1 MPYIIGGILLLCL
14 GLWIA
19 SVVITIVAWLFPV
32 FMLIGSSWAFVAT
45 CQVLLGRGSRLPVLV
60 TPNDVV
66 NGTAGLREPKG
77 PFPRDWAWP
86 SYLAAQWRRDLIAA
100 WHNGS
105 GFIVRGWRWG
115 FNYGNGSKLKWV
127 SIGLTILVWSGV
139 TLGAV
144 LGAVEVVVICAIA
157 LGLGWLGWAAVV
169 GALRGYDHVVRRM
182 RKASGSCPVCYHV
195 MAVPAY
201 RCSACQVVHHDIRP
215 GVLGAASRTC
225 GCGAKLP
232 TTVLRASRQLEA
244 LCQRCDRPLRG
255 GSGAVTDIR
264 MPVFGP
270 VSAGKTRLVH
280 AGLVTLRDVAAAE
293 GVVLDFVDDTSRQA
307 FQHGEQ
313 LIASGGDTAKTPA
326 GQLPPAI
333 TVRFTRGGSGRSR
346 GQALVHLFDAA
357 GEFYLDRDDNSEL
370 EFLDHA
376 GGLVFVVDPFAIGW
390 VRDQLGG
397 ALESRLVEAHPANG
411 DPEQVYHVTARRLRD
426 YGVETERRAL
436 AIAVVKADLLT
447 DLPWAADLCAGAVR
461 GWLNTAGL
469 DNLVLAAERDFAE
482 VRYFVVSSV
491 TGTRPGHRLTPA
503 APFRWLL
510 GRGGFALGRDE
521 KPTTE
526 AV

>member
-1 MPYIIGGILLLCL
+1 MPYVIGALLVLCL
-14 GLWIA
+14 GLWLA
-19 SVVITIVAWLFPV
+19 TVVIGIVAWLFPLFVV
-32 FMLIGSSWAFVAT
+32 FGSSWAFVST
-45 CQVLLGRGSRLPVLV
+45 CLVLAGRGTAQAQLV

-66 NGTAGLREPKG
+66 NGTVGLRKPKG
-77 PFPRDWAWP
+77 PFPHDWAWP
-86 SYLAAQWRRDLIAA
+86 GYLAAQWRRDLVAA
-100 WHNGS
+100 WHNGF
-105 GFIVRGWRWG
+105 GFILRGWQWG
-115 FNYGNGSKLKWV
+115 FNYGTGSKLRFA
-127 SIGLTILVWSGV
+127 SIGLTVLIWSGV
-139 TLGAV
+139 TLGSLLGAAEVLVIGAVV
-144 LGAVEVVVICAIA
+144 LGI
-157 LGLGWLGWAAVV
+157 GWLGRGSLV
-169 GALRGYDHVVRRM
+169 GLLRGYDFVVRRL

-201 RCSACQVVHHDIRP
+201 RCDGCQVVHHDIRP
-215 GVLGAASRTC
+215 GALGAASRTC

-232 TTVLRASRQLEA
+232 TTVLRASKRLEA

-264 MPVFGP
+264 VPVFGP

-280 AGLVTLRDVAAAE
+280 AGLVTLRDRAAAE
-293 GVVLDFVDDTSRQA
+293 GVVLDFVDGASKQA
-307 FQHGEQ
+307 FEHGEQ
-313 LIASGGDTAKTPA
+313 LITTGSDTTKTPA
-326 GQLPPAI
+326 GQLPAAI
-333 TVRFTRGGSGRSR
+333 TVRFTRGGSAKARD
-346 GQALVHLFDAA
+346 QALVHLFDAA

-376 GGLVFVVDPFAIGW
+376 GGLVLVVDPFAIGW

-397 ALESRLVEAHPANG
+397 ALESRLAQAHPSSG
-411 DPEQVYHVTARRLRD
+411 DPDQVYQVTARRLRD
-426 YGVETERRAL
+426 FGVQTERRAL
-436 AIAVVKADLLT
+436 AVTVVKADLLS

-461 GWLNTAGL
+461 EWLNTAGL

-503 APFRWLL
+503 APFRWLM

>member
-1 MPYIIGGILLLCL
+1 MPYLIAGVVLLCV
-14 GLWIA
+14 GIWVA
-19 SVVITIVAWLFPV
+19 TVVITIAAWLFPFFV
-32 FMLIGSSWAFVAT
+32 LFGSSWAFVAA
-45 CQVLLGRGSRLPVLV
+45 CLVLAGRGSPPALLV

-66 NGTAGLREPKG
+66 NGTAGLRKQNG

-86 SYLAAQWRRDLIAA
+86 SYLAAQWRRDLTGA
-100 WHNGS
+100 WHTGR
-105 GFIVRGWRWG
+105 GFIARGWQWG
-115 FNYGNGSKLKWV
+115 FNYGYGSKLRWV

-139 TLGAV
+139 TLGAM
-144 LGAVEVVVICAIA
+144 LGAVQAVVLGAIA
-157 LGLGWLGWAAVV
+157 LGLGWLGWGALV
-169 GALRGYDHVVRRM
+169 GFLRGYDHVVRRL

-195 MAVPAY
+195 MVVPAY
-201 RCSACQVVHHDIRP
+201 RCSGCQVVHHDIRP
-215 GVLGAASRTC
+215 GALGAMSRVC

-232 TTVLRASRQLEA
+232 TTVLRASRRLEA

-255 GSGAVTDIR
+255 GSGAVTDVR
-264 MPVFGP
+264 VPVFGP

-280 AGLVTLRDVAAAE
+280 AGLVALRDRAAAE
-293 GVVLDFVDDTSRQA
+293 GAALDFVDDASRQT

-313 LIASGGDTAKTPA
+313 LITSGGDTAKTPA

-333 TVRFTRGGSGRSR
+333 TVQFTRGGSAKERD
-346 GQALVHLFDAA
+346 QALLHLFDAA

-376 GGLVFVVDPFAIGW
+376 GGLVFVVDPFAISW

-397 ALESRLVEAHPANG
+397 ALESRLAAAHPASG

-426 YGVETERRAL
+426 YGVETQRRAL
-436 AIAVVKADLLT
+436 AITVVKADLLI
-447 DLPWAADLCAGAVR
+447 DLPWAAELCAGAVR
-461 GWLNTAGL
+461 EWLNTAGL

-491 TGTRPGHRLTPA
+491 TGVQPGHQLTPA

-521 KPTTE
+521 KPSRE
-526 AV
+526 RV

>member
-1 MPYIIGGILLLCL
+1 MPYLVVGAVLLFLAIWL
-14 GLWIA
+14 AI
-19 SVVITIVAWLFPV
+19 VVISIAVSLFPIFMMGGTACV
-32 FMLIGSSWAFVAT
+32 FVSACL
-45 CQVLLGRGSRLPVLV
+45 VLAGRGSRPATLV

-66 NGTAGLREPKG
+66 NGTAGLRKQRG

-86 SYLAAQWRRDLIAA
+86 TYLAAQWRRDLVAVWHTSYAFIA
-100 WHNGS
+100 
-105 GFIVRGWRWG
+105 RGWRWG
-115 FNYGNGSKLKWV
+115 FNYGYGSNLRWV
-127 SIGLTILVWSGV
+127 SIGLTILIWSGV
-139 TLGAV
+139 TLGAL
-144 LGAVEVVVICAIA
+144 LGAAQVVVIGAIV
-157 LGLGWLGWAAVV
+157 LGLGWLGWGAVV
-169 GALRGYDHVVRRM
+169 GTLRGYDHVVRRL

-195 MAVPAY
+195 MVVPAY
-201 RCSACQVVHHDIRP
+201 RCSGCQVVHHDIRP

-232 TTVLRASRQLEA
+232 TTVLRASRRLEA

-255 GSGAVTDIR
+255 GSGALTDIR
-264 MPVFGP
+264 VPVFGP

-280 AGLVTLRDVAAAE
+280 AGLVTLRDRAAAE
-293 GVVLDFVDDTSRQA
+293 GAVLDFVDDASRQA
-307 FQHGEQ
+307 FEHGEQ
-313 LIASGGDTAKTPA
+313 LITSGGDTAKTPA

-333 TVRFTRGGSGRSR
+333 TVRFTRSGSAKAKD
-346 GQALVHLFDAA
+346 QALVHLFDAA

-397 ALESRLVEAHPANG
+397 ALESRLAEAHPASG

-426 YGVETERRAL
+426 YGVETQRRAL
-436 AIAVVKADLLT
+436 AITVVKADLLT
-447 DLPWAADLCAGAVR
+447 DLPWAADLVAGEVR
-461 GWLNTAGL
+461 EWLNTAGL
-469 DNLVLAAERDFAE
+469 DNLVLAAERDFAA

-491 TGTRPGHRLTPA
+491 TGIRPGHQLTPA

-510 GRGGFALGRDE
+510 GLGGFALGRDE